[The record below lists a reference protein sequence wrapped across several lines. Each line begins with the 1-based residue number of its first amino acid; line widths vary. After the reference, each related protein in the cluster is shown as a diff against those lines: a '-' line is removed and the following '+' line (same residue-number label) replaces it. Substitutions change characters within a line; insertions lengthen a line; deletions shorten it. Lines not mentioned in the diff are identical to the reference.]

1 MKTAAQRI
9 AICILAADYEAMR
22 QLVGDDERLPRK
34 HGDWAMRAS
43 VEVGL
48 LTKRGESFVPVMV
61 TPDELVSHCSTSGE
75 QPSYALLEAMAL
87 RKAGG

>member
-1 MKTAAQRI
+1 
-9 AICILAADYEAMR
+9 
-22 QLVGDDERLPRK
+22 
-34 HGDWAMRAS
+34 MRAS

-61 TPDELVSHCSTSGE
+61 TPDELVSHCSASGE